1 MTGRTPVVLTNGTW
15 HGSWCWSLVIPH
27 LSAAGTPAASVEL
40 EGFGGL
46 RGFWAASGRT
56 RVFDEAAMLSRRSP
70 LAEITLSSA
79 ADALVADLRA
89 IAGHETCLLVAHSL
103 GAAVATAAAEAAPE
117 LVAGLVYV
125 SGLVPV
131 NGLPAGAYNDTEE
144 MRDSLL
150 PANFVADPFVI
161 GALRGDMLDP
171 SRRAHAKRT
180 FYNDVDDTL
189 AEAALSM
196 LSTDAPLGPG
206 LEPVSATRERFGS
219 IPHTYVLC
227 LRDNAIRPALQ
238 RRLITEID
246 AVSAAPTTV
255 IELDTSHSPF
265 LSRPRELAE
274 IINGAN
280 RGSY

>member
-1 MTGRTPVVLTNGTW
+1 
-15 HGSWCWSLVIPH
+15 
-27 LSAAGTPAASVEL
+27 
-40 EGFGGL
+40 
-46 RGFWAASGRT
+46 
-56 RVFDEAAMLSRRSP
+56 
-70 LAEITLSSA
+70 
-79 ADALVADLRA
+79 
-89 IAGHETCLLVAHSL
+89 
-103 GAAVATAAAEAAPE
+103 
-117 LVAGLVYV
+117 
-125 SGLVPV
+125 
-131 NGLPAGAYNDTEE
+131 
-144 MRDSLL
+144 
-150 PANFVADPFVI
+150 
-161 GALRGDMLDP
+161 
-171 SRRAHAKRT
+171 
-180 FYNDVDDTL
+180 
-189 AEAALSM
+189 M

-280 RGSY
+280 RGSR